1 MGTRNRPK
9 RNGVRP
15 SGHAA
20 CARLDLLGKIQ
31 QTDDMAKK
39 SWIAREEKR
48 ERLYE
53 KYKEKRQRL
62 KEEGKWVEL
71 QKLPRDS
78 SPVRQNN
85 RCELCGRQ
93 RGYLRKFGVCRI
105 CFRELALEGKIPGIR
120 KASW

>member
-1 MGTRNRPK
+1 
-9 RNGVRP
+9 
-15 SGHAA
+15 
-20 CARLDLLGKIQ
+20 
-31 QTDDMAKK
+31 MAKK

-62 KEEGKWVEL
+62 KEEEKWVEL
-71 QKLPRDS
+71 QKLPRNS

-85 RCELCGRQ
+85 RCELCGRK

>member
-1 MGTRNRPK
+1 
-9 RNGVRP
+9 
-15 SGHAA
+15 
-20 CARLDLLGKIQ
+20 
-31 QTDDMAKK
+31 MAKK

-53 KYKEKRQRL
+53 KHKEERRRL
-62 KEEGKWVEL
+62 KEEEKWVEL

-85 RCELCGRQ
+85 RCKLCGRQ

>member
-1 MGTRNRPK
+1 
-9 RNGVRP
+9 
-15 SGHAA
+15 
-20 CARLDLLGKIQ
+20 
-31 QTDDMAKK
+31 MAKK

-48 ERLYE
+48 EKLYE
-53 KYKEKRQRL
+53 RYKEKRQKL
-62 KEEGKWVEL
+62 KEEERWVEL
-71 QKLPRDS
+71 QKLPRNS

-85 RCELCGRQ
+85 RCKLCGRA

>member
-1 MGTRNRPK
+1 
-9 RNGVRP
+9 
-15 SGHAA
+15 
-20 CARLDLLGKIQ
+20 
-31 QTDDMAKK
+31 MAKK

-48 ERLYE
+48 EKLYE
-53 KYKEKRQRL
+53 KYKEERQKL
-62 KEEGKWVEL
+62 KEEGRWTEL
-71 QKLPRDS
+71 QKLPRNS

-85 RCELCGRQ
+85 RCRLCGRA